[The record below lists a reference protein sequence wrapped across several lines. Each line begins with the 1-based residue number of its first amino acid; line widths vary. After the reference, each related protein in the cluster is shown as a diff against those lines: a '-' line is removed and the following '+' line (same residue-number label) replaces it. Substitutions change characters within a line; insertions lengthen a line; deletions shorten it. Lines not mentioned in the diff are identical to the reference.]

1 MERLELPA
9 IRSLVQTEQF
19 GSWFA
24 EFSGLQARRSML
36 QDELKGLKLERR
48 RMLFE
53 SDYWAEEADDVL
65 LLSSRLRAEITNLE
79 ADAARAE
86 AEAYRV
92 LMRYENKR
100 AEVTE
105 LWEKIGVVELR
116 VDDYQD
122 EATRNRIQ
130 RKIQP
135 ELNRLRDA
143 YRSGSVAKEQLWEEH
158 EKLWMRSA
166 EASLS
171 SPEVSTRVTR
181 LESEYATLVNRAA
194 EYRSKAD
201 ELTSQVTEAS
211 EDLEAVDSALEALKG
226 SANEHFNGLC
236 HREFLYWLAG
246 DDRNLVYLVPLVDNQ
261 DDYNIEVRARHLY
274 QCGAEEGVAHLAPVP
289 IENDDAEDMSRLR
302 EIFEGL
308 VEAL

>member
-9 IRSLVQTEQF
+9 IRSIIQTEQF

-24 EFSGLQARRSML
+24 EFSGLQARRAML
-36 QDELKGLKLERR
+36 QEELKELNLTRK

-53 SDYWAEEADDVL
+53 GGHWREEADEVL
-65 LLSSRLRAEITNLE
+65 LESSSLRAQVDNLE
-79 ADAARAE
+79 ADGARAE

-105 LWEKIGVVELR
+105 LWERIGVVELR
-116 VDDYQD
+116 VDDYKD

-135 ELNRLRDA
+135 ELNRLRDS
-143 YRSGSVAKEQLWEEH
+143 YRTGSEAKELLWEEH
-158 EKLWMRSA
+158 EKLWIRSA
-166 EASLS
+166 EASLTG
-171 SPEVSTRVTR
+171 PEVTIRADR
-181 LESEYATLVNRAA
+181 LEARYATLV
-194 EYRSKAD
+194 
-201 ELTSQVTEAS
+201 TEADRYRAQAEGLLEQVNELR
-211 EDLEAVDSALEALKG
+211 EDLQAVEQALETLKT
-226 SANEHFNGLC
+226 SANEHFNCLC

-246 DDRNLVYLVPLVDNQ
+246 DDRDLVYLVPLIDNR
-261 DDYNIEVRARHLY
+261 DDYNIEVRARQLY
-274 QCGAEEGVAHLAPVP
+274 QCGAEDGVSRLAPVA
-289 IENDDAEDMSRLR
+289 NDSDDAEDMTRLR

>member
-1 MERLELPA
+1 MERLDLPA

-24 EFSGLQARRSML
+24 EFSGLQARRAML
-36 QDELKGLKLERR
+36 EDELKELRLKRR

-53 SDYWAEEADDVL
+53 GDYWREEADDVL
-65 LLSSRLRAEITNLE
+65 LESSRLRAKIENLQ

-143 YRSGSVAKEQLWEEH
+143 YRDGSEAKEQLWEEH
-158 EKLWMRSA
+158 EKLWIRSA
-166 EASLS
+166 EASLTT
-171 SPEVSTRVTR
+171 PEVTTRVTR
-181 LESEYATLVNRAA
+181 LENQYAELVSQAG
-194 EYRSKAD
+194 EYRSQA
-201 ELTSQVTEAS
+201 EALSAQVEEAN
-211 EDLEAVDSALEALKG
+211 EDLGSVDKALDALKA
-226 SANEHFNGLC
+226 SANEHFNCLC

-246 DDRNLVYLVPLVDNQ
+246 DNRNLVYLVPLIDNRN
-261 DDYNIEVRARHLY
+261 DYNIEVRARLLY
-274 QCGAEEGVAHLAPVP
+274 QCGAEEGVAHLEPVP
-289 IENDDAEDMSRLR
+289 VENDDAEDMSRLR

>member
-36 QDELKGLKLERR
+36 QDELKELNLKRK

-53 SDYWAEEADDVL
+53 CGHWREEADEIL
-65 LLSSRLRAEITNLE
+65 LESSSLRSQVDSLE
-79 ADAARAE
+79 ANAARAE

-105 LWEKIGVVELR
+105 LWERIGVVELR

-130 RKIQP
+130 KKIQP

-143 YRSGSVAKEQLWEEH
+143 YRSGSEKKELLWEEH
-158 EKLWMRSA
+158 ERLWIRTA
-166 EASLS
+166 EASLTG
-171 SPEVSTRVTR
+171 PEVTIRADR
-181 LESEYATLVNRAA
+181 LEARYADLVREADQYRAQADALSEQVG
-194 EYRSKAD
+194 
-201 ELTSQVTEAS
+201 ELR
-211 EDLEAVDSALEALKG
+211 EDLQAVESALQALKA
-226 SANEHFNGLC
+226 SANEHFNCLC

-246 DDRNLVYLVPLVDNQ
+246 DDRDLVYLVPLIDNR

-274 QCGAEEGVAHLAPVP
+274 QCGAEDGVSRLAPVA
-289 IENDDAEDMSRLR
+289 NDSDEDEDMNRLR

>member
-24 EFSGLQARRSML
+24 EFTGLQARLGML
-36 QDELKGLKLERR
+36 QEELNELKLKRR

-53 SDYWAEEADDVL
+53 CDYWRDRADESL
-65 LLSSRLRAEITNLE
+65 LESSRLRAEIENLE

-116 VDDYQD
+116 VDDYRD

-130 RKIQP
+130 KKIQP

-143 YRSGSVAKEQLWEEH
+143 YGTGSEAKEQLWDEH
-158 EKLWMRSA
+158 EKLWIRSA
-166 EASLS
+166 EASLTG
-171 SPEVSTRVTR
+171 PEVAIQATR
-181 LESEYATLVNRAA
+181 LEQRYADLVAKA
-194 EYRSKAD
+194 EGYRKQAD
-201 ELTSQVTEAS
+201 ELASQVEEAN
-211 EDLEAVDSALEALKG
+211 EDLTAVSQALDTLKA
-226 SANEHFNGLC
+226 SANEHFNCLC

-246 DDRNLVYLVPLVDNQ
+246 DDRQLVYLVPLIDNRH
-261 DDYNIEVRARHLY
+261 DYNIEIRARYLY

-289 IENDDAEDMSRLR
+289 VVNDDAEDMSRLR

>member
-1 MERLELPA
+1 MLLEVTVGSNGRVNSVEILENDLNASVGNCVRSKMRSIRFRSRTAETKPFSPTLRLQQGLTPSYEEAAMERLELPA

-24 EFSGLQARRSML
+24 EFTDSKLDLECSKKSL
-36 QDELKGLKLERR
+36 TNSNLKRR

-53 SDYWAEEADDVL
+53 CDYWHDRADESL
-65 LLSSRLRAEITNLE
+65 LESSRLRAEIENLE

-116 VDDYQD
+116 VDDYRD

-130 RKIQP
+130 KKIQP

-143 YRSGSVAKEQLWEEH
+143 YGTVARPKNSFGTSTKSWGS
-158 EKLWMRSA
+158 
-166 EASLS
+166 
-171 SPEVSTRVTR
+171 EVQKR
-181 LESEYATLVNRAA
+181 L
-194 EYRSKAD
+194 
-201 ELTSQVTEAS
+201 
-211 EDLEAVDSALEALKG
+211 
-226 SANEHFNGLC
+226 
-236 HREFLYWLAG
+236 
-246 DDRNLVYLVPLVDNQ
+246 
-261 DDYNIEVRARHLY
+261 
-274 QCGAEEGVAHLAPVP
+274 
-289 IENDDAEDMSRLR
+289 
-302 EIFEGL
+302 
-308 VEAL
+308 